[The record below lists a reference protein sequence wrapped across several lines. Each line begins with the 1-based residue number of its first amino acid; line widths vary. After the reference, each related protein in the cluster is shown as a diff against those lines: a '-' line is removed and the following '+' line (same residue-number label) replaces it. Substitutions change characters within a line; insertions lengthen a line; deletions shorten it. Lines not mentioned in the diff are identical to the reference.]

1 MKEFFSTL
9 LYSWGSDTPQEVY
22 WALVDLV
29 KFAKTRGFTSTVS
42 GFDDPIQYSDEQDA
56 DKAHSD
62 NEQLIDELT
71 VFFETKL

>member
-29 KFAKTRGFTSTVS
+29 KFAKTRGFTSAVS